1 MTELSAEQRQILV
14 EAIKDFND
22 TLQTQSIN
30 LSGQAFNN
38 AFRLGCGILLIP
50 LAVVLIVTQ
59 VVKGLAVSGVFVYSC
74 LAAAIAL
81 VFAILVSSR
90 AKTLAVQEKYQRD
103 INPDIVRFLAE
114 NGLTRAQFDLV
125 SDDVLAENAPLR
137 QYLVKST

>member
-1 MTELSAEQRQILV
+1 MDGSCARWRRSKPATGWTSASVTARSRLKYYPQRIRTIMTELSAEQRQILV

-59 VVKGLAVSGVFVYSC
+59 VVKGLDVSGVFV
-74 LAAAIAL
+74 
-81 VFAILVSSR
+81 
-90 AKTLAVQEKYQRD
+90 
-103 INPDIVRFLAE
+103 
-114 NGLTRAQFDLV
+114 
-125 SDDVLAENAPLR
+125 
-137 QYLVKST
+137 